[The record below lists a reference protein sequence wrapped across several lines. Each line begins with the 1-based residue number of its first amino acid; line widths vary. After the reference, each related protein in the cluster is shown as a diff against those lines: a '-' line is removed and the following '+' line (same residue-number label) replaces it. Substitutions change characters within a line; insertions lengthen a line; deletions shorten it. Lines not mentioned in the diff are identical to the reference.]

1 MEQPIRYELL
11 LQAAEC
17 LERAREAEQQGNL
30 EKGQALRAE
39 AQELLERSRKGVY
52 PGAHVRTAR
61 CSRVALVNAF
71 PGLM

>member
-30 EKGQALRAE
+30 EKGKALRAE
-39 AQELLERSRKGVY
+39 VQKLLERSRKG
-52 PGAHVRTAR
+52 
-61 CSRVALVNAF
+61 F
-71 PGLM
+71 GLKRIAGNVQHLATMAIPSLDR

>member
-39 AQELLERSRKGVY
+39 AQTLLERSRKGFGPKRIAGNVQHLAI
-52 PGAHVRTAR
+52 P
-61 CSRVALVNAF
+61 F
-71 PGLM
+71 GLSLDR